1 VPATAAAACQSSSR
15 SAGGVVPN
23 PYLSPAIRPGRPV
36 PYPRMPPKLYNTL
49 IKKQVRRRG
58 RWHRPWELQRT
69 INNIKVGPPVKVRE
83 QHNFATSMFQVAWL
97 MEQAENLLAE
107 FIFSTLDPSD
117 FADSNWITVLDALLA
132 QLD

>member
-1 VPATAAAACQSSSR
+1 
-15 SAGGVVPN
+15 
-23 PYLSPAIRPGRPV
+23 
-36 PYPRMPPKLYNTL
+36 MPPKLYNTL